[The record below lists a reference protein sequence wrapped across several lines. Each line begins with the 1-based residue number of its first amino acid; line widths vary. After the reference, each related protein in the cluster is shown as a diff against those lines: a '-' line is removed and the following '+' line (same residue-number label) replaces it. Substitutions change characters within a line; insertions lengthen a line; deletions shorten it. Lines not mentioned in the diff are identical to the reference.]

1 MLTIV
6 IMSHS
11 LKFFLKKMK
20 PSRLEL
26 FATEMV
32 KKKESLS
39 VSLTSELS
47 VNRNINTAL
56 GYVNIYSKS

>member
-1 MLTIV
+1 MN
-6 IMSHS
+6 
-11 LKFFLKKMK
+11 

-47 VNRNINTAL
+47 VNRDINTAL